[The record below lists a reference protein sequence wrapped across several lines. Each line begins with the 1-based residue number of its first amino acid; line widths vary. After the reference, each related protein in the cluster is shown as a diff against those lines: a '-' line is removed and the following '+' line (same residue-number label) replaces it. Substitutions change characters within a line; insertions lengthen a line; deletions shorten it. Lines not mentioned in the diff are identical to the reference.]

1 MIIVIIQVLK
11 WDARFKAIDHDNCYH
26 SGVAMGCEIQND
38 NKTKCIIIIVIIET
52 NVYLIKEIFNWIM
65 NQYNITY
72 KFKN

>member
-1 MIIVIIQVLK
+1 
-11 WDARFKAIDHDNCYH
+11 
-26 SGVAMGCEIQND
+26 MGCEIQND